1 MIMNLNGDVRQW
13 SWDHSRS
20 LRLRFVDGVN
30 ACLYWWSQ
38 ASGNVSDI
46 ASASTRQSATIN
58 GATAANPSVAVGA
71 IPAEAEMP
79 AENRVSFKS
88 FNMGPREVRKDVSR
102 GYVHPSPALFNRWYC
117 EYAFR
122 EIRKVDAAG
131 LQLDTLRNRMGGAH
145 EMHRTKCMV

>member
-1 MIMNLNGDVRQW
+1 VVVGFTPV
-13 SWDHSRS
+13 HV
-20 LRLRFVDGVN
+20 RLRFVDEVN

-71 IPAEAEMP
+71 IPAEAEMA

-88 FNMGPREVRKDVSR
+88 FNMGASRSQKNVSR
-102 GYVHPSPALFNRWYC
+102 RHVHSSPALFNRWYC
-117 EYAFR
+117 EYAFP

-145 EMHRTKCMV
+145 EMRRTKCTV